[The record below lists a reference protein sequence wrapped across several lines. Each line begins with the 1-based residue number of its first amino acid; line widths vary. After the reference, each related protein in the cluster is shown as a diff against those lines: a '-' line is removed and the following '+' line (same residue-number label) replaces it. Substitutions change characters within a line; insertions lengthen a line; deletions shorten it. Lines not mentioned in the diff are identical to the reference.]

1 MTSAGK
7 SGRWRQRHRDDVD
20 LRTPVAARLD
30 CNLSRWRVVAKCLL
44 ALRLH
49 IVLASP
55 RADGRRAHGRSA
67 LSDLAHCTQPAV
79 HPRLQCPFAALLL
92 RVRRPRNGSVS
103 TVSAQNVSDH
113 PADLDGDR
121 RDRLS
126 GGCAD
131 KTLAAGDPPATI
143 IGGPSSRTRTG
154 SQPPLRKLWDTRSA
168 TAEIRRPTS

>member
-55 RADGRRAHGRSA
+55 GLTVVVLTVAVLFPTLPTARSPRCTLDFNVRLLRCYYAYGAPERIGIHRFCPECVRPPGRS
-67 LSDLAHCTQPAV
+67 
-79 HPRLQCPFAALLL
+79 
-92 RVRRPRNGSVS
+92 
-103 TVSAQNVSDH
+103 
-113 PADLDGDR
+113 
-121 RDRLS
+121 
-126 GGCAD
+126 
-131 KTLAAGDPPATI
+131 
-143 IGGPSSRTRTG
+143 
-154 SQPPLRKLWDTRSA
+154 
-168 TAEIRRPTS
+168 

>member
-55 RADGRRAHGRSA
+55 GLTVVVLTVAVLFPTLPTARSPR
-67 LSDLAHCTQPAV
+67 CTLDFNV
-79 HPRLQCPFAALLL
+79 RLL
-92 RVRRPRNGSVS
+92 RCYYAYGAPGTDRYPPFRPRMCQTTRPIL
-103 TVSAQNVSDH
+103 TVTA
-113 PADLDGDR
+113 AT
-121 RDRLS
+121 
-126 GGCAD
+126 GCP
-131 KTLAAGDPPATI
+131 G
-143 IGGPSSRTRTG
+143 
-154 SQPPLRKLWDTRSA
+154 LR
-168 TAEIRRPTS
+168 

>member
-20 LRTPVAARLD
+20 LRMPVAARLD
-30 CNLSRWRVVAKCLL
+30 GNLSRLRVVAKCLL

-55 RADGRRAHGRSA
+55 GLTFVVLTVAVLFPTLPTARSPR
-67 LSDLAHCTQPAV
+67 CTLDFNV
-79 HPRLQCPFAALLL
+79 
-92 RVRRPRNGSVS
+92 RVRCHYAYGRPRNRSVS
-103 TVSAQNVSDH
+103 TVSAPECVRP

-126 GGCAD
+126 GAALT
-131 KTLAAGDPPATI
+131 KRWLLAIPPAKI
-143 IGGPSSRTRTG
+143 IGGPSSRTRAG
-154 SQPPLRKLWDTRSA
+154 SQPLRRL
-168 TAEIRRPTS
+168 